1 MSMTSHC
8 HLAGFR
14 ARIHVK
20 AKNGHVKSKKRNYAA
35 AQLRTGPASRPA
47 RLQTARS
54 GVASTD
60 GPADGPG
67 CCAPDAAPGT
77 ALPAARR

>member
-1 MSMTSHC
+1 V
-8 HLAGFR
+8 
-14 ARIHVK
+14 AR
-20 AKNGHVKSKKRNYAA
+20 SAA
-35 AQLRTGPASRPA
+35 RTGPARRPA

-54 GVASTD
+54 GVASAD

-77 ALPAARR
+77 ALSGPVRCRSTKYKWTVDESIATLNLIKSTDFMMF